1 MAARARVFLGCMIAT
16 PPAVYVHLFVT
27 KPLFTTSYRNNC
39 IPTVHSSASL
49 EKSHTFAV
57 AVADSAPC
65 SSYYNMH
72 IPPTDDPAT
81 AATTTTW
88 KAIQHIQD
96 EHTRRIRKEPLCLP
110 DEWELV
116 GRAPIGYT
124 YAKWYVIILACCNVI
139 CSRHVVVSSVLPF
152 LTAPLSYTIK
162 PVDFVVMSLRACSLT
177 CSLKKSEQPLWNF
190 TKRT

>member
-1 MAARARVFLGCMIAT
+1 
-16 PPAVYVHLFVT
+16 
-27 KPLFTTSYRNNC
+27 
-39 IPTVHSSASL
+39 
-49 EKSHTFAV
+49 
-57 AVADSAPC
+57 
-65 SSYYNMH
+65 MH

-81 AATTTTW
+81 AATTTW
-88 KAIQHIQD
+88 KAIQHIRD
-96 EHTRRIRKEPLCLP
+96 EHTWRIRKEPLCLP

-116 GRAPIGYT
+116 GRAPVGYT

>member
-81 AATTTTW
+81 AATTTW
-88 KAIQHIQD
+88 KAIQHIRD
-96 EHTRRIRKEPLCLP
+96 EHTWRMRKEPLMNGSSSDAHQSDTRTQNGTSSFLLVAMSCAVVMMLFHLFCRFLP
-110 DEWELV
+110 RLS
-116 GRAPIGYT
+116 PIPS
-124 YAKWYVIILACCNVI
+124 N
-139 CSRHVVVSSVLPF
+139 
-152 LTAPLSYTIK
+152 PLS
-162 PVDFVVMSLRACSLT
+162 LL
-177 CSLKKSEQPLWNF
+177 
-190 TKRT
+190 